1 MGDEAKLTEP
11 LNATQTQA
19 LLLKKLQETME
30 AGITGLRADIGVL
43 SETVGSVKSGLA
55 TVTDQTSSLSTEF
68 HKFQG
73 EVEEKFRNESMR
85 AKSPSSF
92 DQEAAAELAK
102 TKVELAETK
111 AKHEALQATAA
122 TKDDLAKVLTENQA
136 QTAELK
142 LQTQMMDRILGN
154 PAVKKI
160 GYAALGVIGLAL
172 TIAGVMLNAK
182 LAALQ
187 SQPTPQPQIIFV
199 QPDGGVR

>member
-1 MGDEAKLTEP
+1 MGDEQQPPEKKTVEIPAVPPWAVSLTERF
-11 LNATQTQA
+11 NGVES
-19 LLLKKLQETME
+19 KLGE
-30 AGITGLRADIGVL
+30 VV
-43 SETVGSVKSGLA
+43 ETVGSMKSGLA
-55 TVTDQTSSLSTEF
+55 NVTDHANTIAADF

-73 EVEEKFRNESMR
+73 EVVEKFRNESMR

-172 TIAGVMLNAK
+172 AIAGVMLNAK